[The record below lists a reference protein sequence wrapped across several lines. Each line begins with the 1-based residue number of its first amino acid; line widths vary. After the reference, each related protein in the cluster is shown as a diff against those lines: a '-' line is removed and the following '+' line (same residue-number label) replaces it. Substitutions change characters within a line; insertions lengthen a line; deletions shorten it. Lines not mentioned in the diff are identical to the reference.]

1 MIGRQLEARE
11 GEAIGTLG
19 VNYSQSLTA
28 TTTLTDKLLVESG
41 SQDTLVT
48 NTLALAVKV
57 SAKLA
62 LSVGYA
68 LQDNTNPPAGLQ
80 KLDRLE
86 TLNLVYSF

>member
-1 MIGRQLEARE
+1 LGRW
-11 GEAIGTLG
+11 GE
-19 VNYSQSLTA
+19 
-28 TTTLTDKLLVESG
+28 LLAVADGDDDADGQAVGGER

>member
-1 MIGRQLEARE
+1 
-11 GEAIGTLG
+11 
-19 VNYSQSLTA
+19 
-28 TTTLTDKLLVESG
+28 VESG

-80 KLDRLE
+80 KLDRWRR
-86 TLNLVYSF
+86 